1 MAVIAV
7 LGLGS
12 MGMGMALSCLRAGHE
27 VLGFDPRPDAVRAL
41 RAAGGV
47 ALTAESAPR
56 VEILVSVVL
65 NTAQTETALFGS
77 EGWAG
82 KLAEG
87 GVVISSAT
95 IPAADARRYAATA
108 AEQGLFYLDAPISG
122 GATKAVEGRLSIMAS
137 GDEEAFA
144 KARPALDAMA
154 ETVHALGPEAGTGS
168 AMKSVNQLL
177 AGTHIAAM
185 AEAMTFGVAQ
195 GLKPEDILRVI
206 SVSAGNSWMFEN
218 RAPHVVEGD
227 YTPLSTVAIWPK
239 DLGIVTEA
247 ASAMGLDLPVAQR
260 ALGQFREAAEA
271 GLAQEDD
278 AAIAKFYAE
287 RAGLKLP
294 GE

>member
-12 MGMGMALSCLRAGHE
+12 MGMGMALSCFRVGHQ
-27 VLGFDPRPDAVRAL
+27 VLGFDPRPDAVEAL
-41 RAAGGV
+41 RDAGGA
-47 ALTAESAPR
+47 ALTAESAPN
-56 VEILVSVVL
+56 VEILVNVVL
-65 NTAQTETALFGS
+65 NTVQTEAALFGV

-82 KLAEG
+82 KMAEG
-87 GVVISSAT
+87 GVVISCAT
-95 IPAADARRYAATA
+95 IPAADARRYAAMA
-108 AEQGLFYLDAPISG
+108 KERGLFYLDAPISG
-122 GATKAVEGRLSIMAS
+122 GAAKAGEGRLSIMAS
-137 GDEEAFA
+137 GEEAAFA

-154 ETVHALGPEAGTGS
+154 ETVHALGPQAGIGS

-227 YTPLSTVAIWPK
+227 YTPLSAVAIWPK

-247 ASAMGLDLPVAQR
+247 AHAMGLDLPVAQSV
-260 ALGQFREAAEA
+260 LGQFREAAES

-287 RAGLKLP
+287 KAGLKLP